1 MKVPT
6 FQGVYVV
13 LVTPFKEDES
23 INEAGLRDHVDKMI
37 EGGVDGIIVGGST
50 SEFASLSEKERQNL
64 VEIVID
70 HVNKRVPVIVGAMAP
85 STRETI
91 RWSQFAEKLGADGLM
106 IVSPYYGSQTNEAL
120 YEHFRKVADS
130 VTIPIMP
137 YNNTDTSGNDLI
149 PEIVSRLVEDGK
161 IKYLKECVD
170 TRRIQVIKEKCG
182 DKIRIFS
189 GVDDLLFQA
198 FLLGCEGCVS
208 GGANVVP
215 EVVKKLY
222 TLVRIEKN
230 IEAAR
235 DLYYK
240 YVPLASFFEAPKVW
254 LSNLKAA
261 CEIVGNPVGSPRP
274 PLLPATE
281 ETREELKK
289 LLKNIGEL

>member
-1 MKVPT
+1 MTVRT

-13 LVTPFKEDES
+13 LVTPFKKDES
-23 INEAGLRDHVDKMI
+23 INEEGLRDHVDKMI

-50 SEFASLSEKERQNL
+50 SEFASLSEEERQSL
-64 VEIVID
+64 IEFVIN
-70 HVNKRVPVIVGAMAP
+70 HVDRRIPVIAGTMAP
-85 STRETI
+85 STKETI
-91 RWSQFAEKLGADGLM
+91 RWSQFAERLGADGLM

-120 YEHFRKVADS
+120 YEHFKKVAES

-137 YNNTDTSGNDLI
+137 YNNTDTSGNDLV
-149 PEIVSRLVEDGK
+149 PEIVSRLAEEGK
-161 IKYLKECVD
+161 VKYLKECVD
-170 TRRIQVIKEKCG
+170 TRRIQIIKEKCG
-182 DKIRIFS
+182 NRIRIFS

-215 EVVKKLY
+215 RVVKKLY
-222 TLVRIEKN
+222 TLVAVEKN

-240 YVPLASFFEAPKVW
+240 YVPLASLFEAPKVW

-261 CEIVGNPVGSPRP
+261 CEIVGNPVGSPRL

-281 ETREELKK
+281 ETRKELRK
-289 LLKNIGEL
+289 LLKNLGEI